1 MKDLK
6 ANLLKSAIK
15 LPQNTYQKLHVN
27 AGHLSNKDRYT
38 SYLSDASHLKLDFPS
53 RLRKLE
59 CQSIFASPTA
69 TLGCNR
75 NFHCRFHRFI
85 EAGITTKKTTSST
98 KNNDTEKI
106 LEVSVNQGTAR
117 YFHQLLSNYFCL
129 KISFLYGCF
138 TFQVTCQLISKRY
151 NDNFRI
157 TKTMYSMYANNVR
170 QDFSLSLLFLELPA
184 SHLSALCAGF
194 SSSPACPT
202 YITFISL
209 SLAFQLI
216 SLIDCCLLLCAAF
229 VVQRFLLEPPIQ

>member
-1 MKDLK
+1 MLHIQKPRNLAKHWHTLRIACIHETVGDTGSSAKDLASPMAWRVCCTWDRTKQKKDLK

-106 LEVSVNQGTAR
+106 LELSVN
-117 YFHQLLSNYFCL
+117 
-129 KISFLYGCF
+129 
-138 TFQVTCQLISKRY
+138 
-151 NDNFRI
+151 
-157 TKTMYSMYANNVR
+157 
-170 QDFSLSLLFLELPA
+170 
-184 SHLSALCAGF
+184 
-194 SSSPACPT
+194 
-202 YITFISL
+202 
-209 SLAFQLI
+209 
-216 SLIDCCLLLCAAF
+216 
-229 VVQRFLLEPPIQ
+229 